1 MLTSAP
7 RVSSLT
13 CSCGLAGAVCVAGAG
28 AAGTT
33 ETGADETGRGLATAF
48 FCTGFAV
55 AFGKAAVVVATVCAG
70 GAGGGATAVR
80 AAGWGS
86 TAATKTISVAS
97 APDSQVI
104 KTSTND
110 ISTSYHIEPFMYVR
124 VTNKY
129 KMHAPTIREKVLDLR
144 SAGYSY
150 TYISAHT
157 GISKSTLSGWL
168 GHVPY
173 IPNAETVLKIG
184 KARAAS

>member
-13 CSCGLAGAVCVAGAG
+13 CSCGLVVAVCVAGAG

-48 FCTGFAV
+48 FGTGFGA

-70 GAGGGATAVR
+70 GAGGGATTTR

-86 TAATKTISVAS
+86 TVATKTISAAS

-104 KTSTND
+104 NVS
-110 ISTSYHIEPFMYVR
+110 IRFMCGMGESNSR
-124 VTNKY
+124 
-129 KMHAPTIREKVLDLR
+129 PRF
-144 SAGYSY
+144 
-150 TYISAHT
+150 
-157 GISKSTLSGWL
+157 
-168 GHVPY
+168 
-173 IPNAETVLKIG
+173 G
-184 KARAAS
+184 KPLFCH